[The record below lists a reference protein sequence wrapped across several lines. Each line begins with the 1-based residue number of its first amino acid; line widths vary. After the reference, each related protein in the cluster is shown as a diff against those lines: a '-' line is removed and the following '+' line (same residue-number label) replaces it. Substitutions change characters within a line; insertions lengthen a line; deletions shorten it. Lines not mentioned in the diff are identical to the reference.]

1 MVVGWKSADCIVIVT
16 VDGELSGR
24 SSGDV
29 IQ

>member
-1 MVVGWKSADCIVIVT
+1 MVVGWKSADCIVIVA

-24 SSGDV
+24 FGDV

>member
-16 VDGELSGR
+16 VDDELSGR
-24 SSGDV
+24 SGDV